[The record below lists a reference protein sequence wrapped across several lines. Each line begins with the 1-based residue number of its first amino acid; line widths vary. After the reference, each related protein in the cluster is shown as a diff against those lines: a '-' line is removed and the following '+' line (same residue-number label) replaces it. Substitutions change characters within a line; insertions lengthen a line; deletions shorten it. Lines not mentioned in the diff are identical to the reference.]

1 MEENI
6 SYNKNISNIA
16 CKETCNYYKQNIID
30 WGGDMIVAVVTAL
43 VLALYFYIKD
53 GQSFDVFGIFISVS
67 VGLLAMVLWR
77 YLFNRFFLVPEKVY
91 KEEKEK
97 ADKYT
102 WNDIEITAVSTKD
115 DSAKIAYL
123 LVVNNKKFDVH
134 GFSVALTS
142 MRKQGEFFA
151 SINLPLHF
159 AISVNGENQRAGI
172 VLPKENRENPVI
184 IPVCNR
190 IVGSENAL
198 LLALNID
205 EEKKGIVKFQDIE
218 IDKPYLIN
226 LSFSGYIE
234 ERKLDR
240 LDVTYEIKTT
250 KEGVFFSK

>member
-1 MEENI
+1 MEKNI
-6 SYNKNISNIA
+6 SYNKNISKIA
-16 CKETCNYYKQNIID
+16 CKETRDYYRQNVID

-43 VLALYFYIKD
+43 VLAIYLYIKD
-53 GQSFDVFGIFISVS
+53 GQSIDVLGIFISIS

-77 YLFNRFFLVPEKVY
+77 YLFNRFFLIPEKVY

-115 DSAKIAYL
+115 ESAKIAYL
-123 LVVNNKKFDVH
+123 LIVNNKNFDVH
-134 GFSVALTS
+134 GFSVVLTS
-142 MRKQGEFFA
+142 MRKQGEFFTA
-151 SINLPLHF
+151 LSLPLHF
-159 AISVNGENQRAGI
+159 AASVNGENQRAGI
-172 VLPKENRENPVI
+172 VLPKGIPVI

-190 IVGSENAL
+190 IVESENAL
-198 LLALNID
+198 LLALNIE

-226 LSFSGYIE
+226 ISFSGYVE

-240 LDVTYEIKTT
+240 LDVVYEIKTT